1 MNFDVTA
8 NATAEQEFR
17 AIAAAAERLETK
29 LKDLDRLKVEPKVD
43 LNITPATLKA
53 NQLKTRLDALRN
65 VRATVEVVGAAE
77 ARGEVTALV
86 VEMRKVRD
94 TRAKLDIQTGTA
106 KADLTTIAAKFA
118 TLGDKNVTL
127 NVTTG
132 QAETRVESIDTRL
145 MALKMM
151 SPVKIEV
158 RVDHDD
164 VALNRIRALVV
175 AARGLATERPNVRVT
190 ADTAGAL
197 AQMTALLASVRRLSE
212 PEHQIRIR
220 LEETSVLSQLS
231 RIQTELSTLSG
242 GKFEVSADT
251 RQAMMELAALRVQL
265 AELQASEQTVEV
277 RAETET
283 ARRQIRDLENHLAQ
297 VAGRQHIANLHVE
310 TSVAA
315 SALEGLTDAIEG
327 TWDALETLGKIAAVP
342 LAIPGAFAAAGQ
354 IAAVG
359 SAVLDLTGVLGLVP
373 AAGAAGGAAMATFA
387 LGLSHVADALGPTGT
402 AAQVKKVNEAVAAL
416 SPNARE
422 AVATIRGLGPA
433 FSDMR
438 LEVQQQLFRG
448 VGEEIKTVAGTYL
461 PVMKTGL
468 SGIAEEL
475 NLGAKGFVDWI
486 QQGRT
491 ITDVNTILGLTR
503 TTMRELAPAGT
514 NVAAALT
521 DIAVVGAAVMP
532 ELATGATRAT
542 EQFREFIAEA
552 RKSGELAEWIR
563 GGIDAVESLGRIAIN
578 TGSAL
583 GSLFSAADE
592 AGFSFLGTVERLTA
606 EIDILMSSQSGR
618 RALVDT
624 FAESRDAI
632 NTLLPGVK
640 ELAGATLETTGAF
653 ARTDGLERFASL
665 VSQTASAV
673 SPLIS
678 ELGELAGGTLGALAG
693 GAELAVTA
701 LTPVISLTGG
711 LIDVLGPVAPAVLA
725 AVIAFKGLGLV
736 APSVAALGVST
747 QVAAASAA
755 AFAGR
760 MTGLAPVALAAGTS
774 TLALG
779 TAVAAV
785 GRALPIVGVAAV
797 GLGLALSSMST
808 STDSAV
814 TAMAAGGVAAD
825 NMRAALLEQQG
836 ASQAGRSGFD
846 DWATSING
854 WVNSNVFGMAS
865 VESTTEAMSRQ
876 RSEMT
881 ALQRAQQDVTIAQG
895 EYQAALDRFPASSPQ
910 VQAAASALA
919 DATRRV
925 QIEQIAA
932 RNATDLHTAAMIQ
945 QADQALA
952 ATNAGLGYERALITL
967 EQAQIRAAETAR
979 DHGAGSL
986 EARDAALAVTEA
998 ALRAAAAAGEK
1009 ARADGIASE
1018 AANVDQL
1025 AAQAQ
1030 KDELLRLA
1038 EANTGPVRQSLLDS
1052 ANAIDI
1058 QASAASRAETAAR
1071 QHKDEL
1077 GRLAGQTTGVL
1088 AEAIR
1093 GTITNFDQLGGAHA
1107 TAQERARLQETA
1119 LRNLA
1124 NMASGP
1130 VRDELNRMADQLR
1143 NIPDAE
1149 FDVTATGR
1157 GKFAGI
1163 PSGVSTP
1170 GRLATGGVWGGPDD
1184 VRRAATGTV
1193 LPGYTPGRDVH
1204 DFTSPTGGRLLL
1216 SGGEAVMRPEWTRAV
1231 GPRFV
1236 AAANQAART
1245 GGIAGVQNFMAR
1257 TAPRKSGVEG
1267 RAGDGSRFARGGV
1280 IPTRY
1285 TGPVQRL
1292 AFGGLVRV
1300 GLQPNS
1306 AVVDNQYIEARDR
1319 MADFLTPLMQ
1329 AEIKK
1334 MEAAALAASGSGP
1347 TTAGASAGLAWARTQ
1362 VGKPYVWGG
1371 VGPGGYDCS
1380 GFMSAIVNVMRGR
1393 GPHSRVGATSNFP
1406 WGGFAPGIG
1415 PGLNIGAFKGN
1426 PGHMAGTIG
1435 GVNVESSGSVGVRVG
1450 GGARGAGDGMF
1461 TTRAHLADRGGL
1473 IPHGVAA
1480 MNLSGRAE
1488 RMLSPRQTEVFERLV
1503 AAITRGRGNFTGP
1516 LPVATP
1522 IGANSPVASQLHAAM
1537 LQPRPAGGA
1546 APRIDL
1552 GGMVRQLAALRADLL
1567 ARPQQVINQTV
1578 EGGSDPAE
1586 VGRTAVLAL
1595 RMARR

>member
-1 MNFDVTA
+1 
-8 NATAEQEFR
+8 
-17 AIAAAAERLETK
+17 
-29 LKDLDRLKVEPKVD
+29 
-43 LNITPATLKA
+43 
-53 NQLKTRLDALRN
+53 
-65 VRATVEVVGAAE
+65 
-77 ARGEVTALV
+77 
-86 VEMRKVRD
+86 MRKVRD

-895 EYQAALDRFPASSPQ
+895 EYQAALDRFPASSPR

-945 QADQALA
+945 QSDQAMA
-952 ATNAGLGYERALITL
+952 ATNAGRGYEGALLNL
-967 EQAQIRAAETAR
+967 ERAQIRAAEATR

-986 EARDAALAVTEA
+986 EAREANFALEGQLLATA
-998 ALRAAAAAGEK
+998 TAAGEK

-1018 AANVDQL
+1018 AANVDEL
-1025 AAQAQ
+1025 AARAQ
-1030 KDELLRLA
+1030 KEELLRLA
-1038 EANTGPVRQSLLDS
+1038 DANTGPVRDSLL
-1052 ANAIDI
+1052 AAAAAIDI
-1058 QASAASRAETAAR
+1058 SAGASSRAEILAR
-1071 QHKDEL
+1071 QQKDEL
-1077 GRLAGQTTGVL
+1077 GRLADTATGRTADAMRTL
-1088 AEAIR
+1088 A
-1093 GTITNFDQLGGAHA
+1093 GNFDTLGGASA
-1107 TAQERARLQETA
+1107 SAEEKARLQEKA
-1119 LRNLA
+1119 LRDMA
-1124 NMASGP
+1124 ATASGTL
-1130 VRDELNRMADQLR
+1130 RTELNRMADQIR
-1143 NIPDAE
+1143 NLPSGS
-1149 FDVTATGR
+1149 FNVTANGQLGPMFNPDGSFKGSAGR
-1157 GKFAGI
+1157 M
-1163 PSGVSTP
+1163 
-1170 GRLATGGVWGGPDD
+1170 ATGGVWAGPGK
-1184 VRRAATGTV
+1184 VIRAATGAV

-1204 DFTSPTGGRLLL
+1204 SFASPTGGRLEL

-1231 GPRFV
+1231 GPAYVAQANRAAREGGTAGVRRFV
-1236 AAANQAART
+1236 TSRTDPAALAAGEGIPDPAYRFAS
-1245 GGIAGVQNFMAR
+1245 GGI
-1257 TAPRKSGVEG
+1257 
-1267 RAGDGSRFARGGV
+1267 

-1285 TGPVQRL
+1285 TGPVQRF
-1292 AFGGLVRV
+1292 AFGGIVRPPPPYSTRV
-1300 GLQPNS
+1300 SQDHRGT
-1306 AVVDNQYIEARDR
+1306 AEEAARR
-1319 MADFLTPLMQ
+1319 MAPVV
-1329 AEIKK
+1329 AAAIKRYE
-1334 MEAAALAASGSGP
+1334 EAAAAAAAGPALTPGGSNFGGVKPHVAAAGHEILRLFGP
-1347 TTAGASAGLAWARTQ
+1347 MPGGI
-1362 VGKPYVWGG
+1362 GG
-1371 VGPGGYDCS
+1371 VGARANASDHPVGLALD
-1380 GFMSAIVNVMRGR
+1380 FMTMSNVGL
-1393 GPHSRVGATSNFP
+1393 GNRVSDHFLSNFGRLATKYVI
-1406 WGGFAPGIG
+1406 WRQRINSGGGWRGMEDRGSPTA
-1415 PGLNIGAFKGN
+1415 N
-1426 PGHMAGTIG
+1426 HMDHPHVSFVARARG
-1435 GVNVESSGSVGVRVG
+1435 GVLPSDLSRPPRTS
-1450 GGARGAGDGMF
+1450 
-1461 TTRAHLADRGGL
+1461 LADRGGM
-1473 IPHGVAA
+1473 IPSGTAA
-1480 MNLSGRAE
+1480 LNLSGRAE

-1503 AAITRGRGNFTGP
+1503 AAISSRRGNFEARLGP

-1522 IGANSPVASQLHAAM
+1522 IGSNPMATQLQAAM
-1537 LQPRPAGGA
+1537 LAPRPVMTGGG
-1546 APRIDL
+1546 PRIDL
-1552 GGMVRQLAALRADLL
+1552 GVVVRELAQMRAESRGRPPVVVNQTFPGGQGTTSGSRDAALG
-1567 ARPQQVINQTV
+1567 IK
-1578 EGGSDPAE
+1578 
-1586 VGRTAVLAL
+1586 LAL
-1595 RMARR
+1595 G